1 MHPVL
6 NKKKIQV
13 DSVDT
18 VIGADTVLEGTI
30 RSKTSLRVEG
40 EIHGEIYCDGD
51 ITVGKE
57 GKLDHQVSARNI
69 TLAGTIE
76 GNVDV
81 QEKLHI
87 LSSGK
92 LVGKVAMKSLM
103 IEEGATF
110 DGESHMK
117 NGEEKDFAKEQVAA
131 SKSEDK
137 SKGKNNKK

>member
-1 MHPVL
+1 ML
-6 NKKKIQV
+6 SKKKVQV

-18 VIGADTVLEGTI
+18 VIGADTILEGTI
-30 RSKTSLRVEG
+30 RTKTSLRVEG

-51 ITVGKE
+51 ITVGKD
-57 GKLDHQVSARNI
+57 GRLDHQISARNI

-76 GNVDV
+76 GDVDV
-81 QEKLHI
+81 LEKLHI

-92 LVGKVAMKSLM
+92 LVGKVTMKSLM

-110 DGESHMK
+110 DGESKMK
-117 NGEEKDFAKEQVAA
+117 TGEEKDTAKQEAAA
-131 SKSEDK
+131 SKEEK